1 MCEKL
6 FGQNETMGKG
16 YRTECSTTTITIKE
30 YTRTK
35 ETETI
40 AVAAATEAVA
50 AATEENK
57 QRESHAS
64 KKWARAIFPLF
75 YNIQNKQAEMRV
87 VAKNITCI
95 IRNNNGIVI

>member
-40 AVAAATEAVA
+40 AVA